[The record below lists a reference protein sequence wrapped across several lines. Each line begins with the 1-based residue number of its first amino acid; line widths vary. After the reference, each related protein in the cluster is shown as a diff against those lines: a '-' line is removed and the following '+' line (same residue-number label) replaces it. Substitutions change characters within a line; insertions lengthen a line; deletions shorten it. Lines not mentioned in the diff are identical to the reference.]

1 MYYDMIYMDACNLIF
16 DRPWQY
22 DMDSILLGRIN
33 LCKIRKNDVNYNT
46 LVLLKGEPNPKA
58 SKVKRKICFTVI
70 NSTLEM

>member
-1 MYYDMIYMDACNLIF
+1 
-16 DRPWQY
+16 
-22 DMDSILLGRIN
+22 MDSILLGRIN
-33 LCKIRKNDVNYNT
+33 LYKIRKNDVNYNT